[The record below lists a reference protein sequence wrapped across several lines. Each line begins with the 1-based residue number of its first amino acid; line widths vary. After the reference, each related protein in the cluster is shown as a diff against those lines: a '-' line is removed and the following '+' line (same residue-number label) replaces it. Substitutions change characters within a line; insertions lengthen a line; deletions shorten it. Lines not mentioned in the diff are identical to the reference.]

1 MERWETAGTPRQAQI
16 HHQEVD
22 DEMRFRVAWKSPHLL
37 QEVPPR
43 DVAQVR
49 EVIERLVSLAIDTLQ
64 KGQKATIVLE
74 RID

>member
-1 MERWETAGTPRQAQI
+1 
-16 HHQEVD
+16 
-22 DEMRFRVAWKSPHLL
+22 MRFKVAWKSPHLL

-43 DVAQVR
+43 AQVR

>member
-1 MERWETAGTPRQAQI
+1 
-16 HHQEVD
+16 
-22 DEMRFRVAWKSPHLL
+22 MRFKVAWKSPHLL

-74 RID
+74 RVD